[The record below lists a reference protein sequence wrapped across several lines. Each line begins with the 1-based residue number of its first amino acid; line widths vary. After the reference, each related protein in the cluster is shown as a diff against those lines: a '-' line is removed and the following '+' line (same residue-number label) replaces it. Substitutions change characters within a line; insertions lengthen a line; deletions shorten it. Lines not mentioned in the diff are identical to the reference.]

1 MLSPVPSNKNPDL
14 AWLLKGLAQ
23 EVPAIRGSVLLSS
36 DGLVKAAHGL
46 DRDSSE
52 YLAALA
58 SGLFSMARSASDK
71 FDGASE
77 VRQVVTEL
85 KSSRLFLAWAGHNSV
100 IAVLAGGDAD
110 PGVVGFEMA
119 RLIKAV
125 RPFLHTAPRP
135 SATGSGDRN
144 R

>member
-1 MLSPVPSNKNPDL
+1 MSAVSSNKTSDL
-14 AWLLKGLAQ
+14 AWLLKGLSQ

-58 SGLFSMARSASDK
+58 SGFFSMARSACAK
-71 FDGASE
+71 FDGGNE

-85 KSSRLFLAWAGHNSV
+85 KSSRLFISWAGHNSV
-100 IAVLAGGDAD
+100 IAVLAGGNAD
-110 PGVVGFEMA
+110 PGVVGLEMA

-125 RPFLHTAPRP
+125 RPFLDTAIRP
-135 SATGSGDRN
+135 PAAGSGDRN